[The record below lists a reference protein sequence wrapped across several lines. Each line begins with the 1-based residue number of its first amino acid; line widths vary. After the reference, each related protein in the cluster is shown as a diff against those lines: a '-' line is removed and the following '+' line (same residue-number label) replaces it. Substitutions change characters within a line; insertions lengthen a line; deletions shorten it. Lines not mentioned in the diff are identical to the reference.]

1 VIAAEH
7 DNKTARLARQLEIN
21 CSFNYRIHVV
31 FYVNVIGGN
40 NEATNHSRLMA
51 IKPAHFCNCL
61 INMPI
66 LEFLVLT
73 SLRKNL
79 RDLPQLLN
87 NTIIIFNFDG
97 STQTRWAVEEPRC
110 TVN

>member
-1 VIAAEH
+1 
-7 DNKTARLARQLEIN
+7 
-21 CSFNYRIHVV
+21 
-31 FYVNVIGGN
+31 
-40 NEATNHSRLMA
+40 
-51 IKPAHFCNCL
+51 
-61 INMPI
+61 MPI